1 VRQSPGQERLVS
13 WFREWRGS
21 LRRFLLL
28 RRGVP
33 AADIDDIAQEVFLR
47 LLRYDRTELIERPQ
61 AYLYRVAANVSAEW
75 AARSSRRHPHRAEW
89 LEELV
94 DPADPQAEAER
105 AAADGEL
112 HAALAALPSRARE
125 ILRLL
130 HHEALTYEQIATRL
144 QITHRVV
151 KRDIVR
157 AYAVLRHSVA
167 PGPDMRTLR
176 LVPTTELSREVNP

>member
-1 VRQSPGQERLVS
+1 MAQSSGQERLVE

-28 RRGVP
+28 RRGVA

-61 AYLYRVAANVSAEW
+61 AYLYRIAANVSAEW

-89 LEELV
+89 LEELI
-94 DPADPQAEAER
+94 DPADPHAEVEH
-105 AAADGEL
+105 AAADRDL
-112 HAALAALPSRARE
+112 HDALAALPSRARE

-130 HHEALTYEQIATRL
+130 HQESLTYEQIAARL
-144 QITHRVV
+144 QITRRIV
-151 KRDIVR
+151 KRDVVR
-157 AYAVLRHSVA
+157 AYAELRHTVV
-167 PGPDMRTLR
+167 PEPDTMDHQGR
-176 LVPTTELSREVNP
+176 LMP

>member
-1 VRQSPGQERLVS
+1 MNQSPGQARLVE

-75 AARSSRRHPHRAEW
+75 AARSSRRHPHCAEW
-89 LEELV
+89 LEGLV

-105 AAADGEL
+105 AAADSHL
-112 HAALAALPSRARE
+112 HDALAALPGRARE

-130 HHEALTYEQIATRL
+130 HHESLTYEQIATRL

-157 AYAVLRHSVA
+157 AYAVLRHSVV
-167 PGPDMRTLR
+167 PGLDAG
-176 LVPTTELSREVNP
+176 VPAFAALPELKKELMS